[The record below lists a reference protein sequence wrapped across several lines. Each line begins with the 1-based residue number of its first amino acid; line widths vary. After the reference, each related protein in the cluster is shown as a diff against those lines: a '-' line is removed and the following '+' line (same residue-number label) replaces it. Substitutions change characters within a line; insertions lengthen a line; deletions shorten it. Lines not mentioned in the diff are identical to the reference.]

1 MGKILPSKVEK
12 NIKSL
17 IFQRADEFGYASRS
31 RRDNSQFMDELVE
44 DPEIGGI
51 LKEYYP
57 GERIRTYI
65 KDAVLNAYTKKRNK
79 EILESQSLDSILSCL
94 YCKVIYF
101 MQKIDSDTSVLRA
114 EDGDLYVVGKGT
126 ISKWETALRRAL
138 DAIANCPNLIQR
150 DHYPQICLVLAI
162 INGDAT
168 EADKNHIVS
177 ALNAIGVRVYFCGY

>member
-1 MGKILPSKVEK
+1 
-12 NIKSL
+12 
-17 IFQRADEFGYASRS
+17 
-31 RRDNSQFMDELVE
+31 
-44 DPEIGGI
+44 
-51 LKEYYP
+51 
-57 GERIRTYI
+57 
-65 KDAVLNAYTKKRNK
+65 
-79 EILESQSLDSILSCL
+79 
-94 YCKVIYF
+94 